1 VAYPLAAHI
10 VVLVSHDGA
19 VHLRE
24 QVGRLDQV
32 DGLLEVLL
40 LRVRVRVR
48 VMVRVRVRIRVRARV
63 KIRVRV
69 RVRVRVK
76 G

>member
-1 VAYPLAAHI
+1 MAYPLAAHI
-10 VVLVSHDGA
+10 VVLVGHDGA

-40 LRVRVRVR
+40 
-48 VMVRVRVRIRVRARV
+48 
-63 KIRVRV
+63 VRV
-69 RVRVRVK
+69 RVRVRARVRVRVLQCAFTSQNLRSISMNAANL

>member
-1 VAYPLAAHI
+1 MAYPLAAHI
-10 VVLVSHDGA
+10 VVLVGHDGA

-40 LRVRVRVR
+40 LRARIRVRVG
-48 VMVRVRVRIRVRARV
+48 VRVRIRVRLGLGLGLGLGLA
-63 KIRVRV
+63 
-69 RVRVRVK
+69 